1 MTNDMTKGNPL
12 KLIIMF
18 TIPVLIGNIFQNFY
32 NIVDSIIVGQFLG
45 VDALAAVGT
54 TGSINFLVIGW
65 VSGMTSGFA
74 ILIAQSFGAGDHK
87 RLRHYVAMS
96 IYLCAAMAAVM
107 TAGLLIA
114 NEPVLRLMNTPDNIF
129 EDTRS
134 YIAII
139 YAGLP
144 VTIMY
149 NMLAGTAR
157 SLGDSKTPL
166 YFLILSSLLNIGLDL
181 LFVAVLPLGVA
192 GAAYATVL
200 AQGVSAVLCFFYVRR
215 HFEILHFSREDA
227 RFNGRSAWRLMV
239 MGIPMALQFS
249 ITGLGTM
256 IVQASLNLLGS
267 AYIAAFAAAIK
278 VQNIIVQVFP
288 SLGVTMAT
296 FAGQNAGA
304 GKIKRIR
311 KGMRQAFFIV
321 LGGSVVCALI
331 VYFLGDSMVT
341 MFVKDPTGE
350 IRSIARQMFRI
361 SMWFYPF
368 LGTIFLFRNVLQGLG
383 DGFVPML
390 GGVFELFARWL
401 AIVLLAAPLGYV
413 GICLTDPCAWVS
425 ALIPLIPVYFV
436 RMKRLMRWEQ
446 EKMVAA
452 E

>member
-129 EDTRS
+129 GDTRS

-215 HFEILHFSREDA
+215 HLD
-227 RFNGRSAWRLMV
+227 
-239 MGIPMALQFS
+239 
-249 ITGLGTM
+249 
-256 IVQASLNLLGS
+256 
-267 AYIAAFAAAIK
+267 
-278 VQNIIVQVFP
+278 
-288 SLGVTMAT
+288 
-296 FAGQNAGA
+296 
-304 GKIKRIR
+304 R
-311 KGMRQAFFIV
+311 K
-321 LGGSVVCALI
+321 SVV
-331 VYFLGDSMVT
+331 
-341 MFVKDPTGE
+341 
-350 IRSIARQMFRI
+350 
-361 SMWFYPF
+361 
-368 LGTIFLFRNVLQGLG
+368 
-383 DGFVPML
+383 
-390 GGVFELFARWL
+390 
-401 AIVLLAAPLGYV
+401 
-413 GICLTDPCAWVS
+413 
-425 ALIPLIPVYFV
+425 
-436 RMKRLMRWEQ
+436 
-446 EKMVAA
+446 
-452 E
+452 